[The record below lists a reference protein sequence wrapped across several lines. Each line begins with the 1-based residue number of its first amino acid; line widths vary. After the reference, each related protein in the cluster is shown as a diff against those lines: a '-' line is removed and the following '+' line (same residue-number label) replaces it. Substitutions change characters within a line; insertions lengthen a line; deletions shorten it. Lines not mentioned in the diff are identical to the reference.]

1 MRMFLRRWMRRL
13 LPASVSLWL
22 RRQWLGRRVGAGMGH
37 FEDDVPLLK
46 DHVRQTDICWDI
58 GANNG
63 TYTLHLSRLAAK
75 VFAFEPVPHSLG
87 ILQDVTRRA
96 GLANVVISPLA
107 LSDRIGRATM
117 TVPVEGFYGG
127 FYLARLEEGGELDVE
142 MSTIDALIASGVP
155 EPDFIKC
162 DVEGAET
169 RVIAG
174 ARELIQR
181 RPPVWLLETFE
192 DEVVDLLRSLGYS
205 ACVRNGDQQ
214 LVEVAK
220 RVHERNYWFFPAR
233 SLTGGQRDT
242 TTTSTAS

>member
-1 MRMFLRRWMRRL
+1 L

-22 RRQWLGRRVGAGMGH
+22 RRQWLGRRIAAGKGH

-46 DHVRQTDICWDI
+46 DHVHPTDICWDI

-63 TYTLHLSRLAAK
+63 TYTLHLSRLATK
-75 VFAFEPVPHSLG
+75 VFAFEPVPHSLA
-87 ILQDVTRRA
+87 ILRDVTRRA
-96 GLANVVISPLA
+96 GLTNVVISQLA
-107 LSDRIGRATM
+107 LSDRVGRARM
-117 TVPVEGFYGG
+117 TVPVHGFYGG
-127 FYLARLEEGGELDVE
+127 FYLARLDDEGELDVE

-162 DVEGAET
+162 DVEGAES

-174 ARELIQR
+174 ARELIAR

-205 ACVRNGDQQ
+205 ACVRNSDQQ
-214 LVEVAK
+214 LIETTK

-233 SLTGGQRDT
+233 SLKGGAAGSRR
-242 TTTSTAS
+242 